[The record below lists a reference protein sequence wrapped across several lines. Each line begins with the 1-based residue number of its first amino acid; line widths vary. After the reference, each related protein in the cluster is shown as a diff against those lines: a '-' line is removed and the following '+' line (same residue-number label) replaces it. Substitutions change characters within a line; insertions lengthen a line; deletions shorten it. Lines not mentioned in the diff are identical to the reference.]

1 VSAIYLIRGV
11 GVEKMLMETVAE
23 CIEKIIGTPVRM
35 LEDLD
40 EPAEAFVEKRN
51 QWDSS
56 VILRALI
63 DLAPPDAL
71 RLLGVTSH
79 DLCIPVLTFVF
90 GQAQLDGLVS
100 IISTARLKPEFYGL
114 SASPDLTLE
123 RACKESIH
131 ELGHTFGL
139 VHCGD
144 RSCAMSLSTHVGDV
158 DIKNAE
164 FCRGC
169 RSFLRDR
176 VKAALADESRP
187 RREKAL

>member
-1 VSAIYLIRGV
+1 M
-11 GVEKMLMETVAE
+11 EETLMETVAE
-23 CIEKIIGTPVRM
+23 CIEDIFRAPVRM
-35 LEDLD
+35 LENLN
-40 EPAEAFVEKRN
+40 EPKEAFVEKRN

-56 VILRALI
+56 VILRAMI
-63 DLAPPDAL
+63 DMAPPDAL
-71 RLLGVTSH
+71 RLLGVTSR
-79 DLCIPVLTFVF
+79 DLCVPVLTFVF

-114 SASPDLTLE
+114 SASPALTLE
-123 RACKESIH
+123 RARKESIH

-144 RSCAMSLSTHVGDV
+144 RQCAMSLSTHVGDV

-176 VKAALADESRP
+176 VKAAIADESHP
-187 RREKAL
+187 RREKSL